1 MMNSEFTLA
10 QAEQFAARIRKQNA
24 ESPVEMAWQI
34 AFGRSPSAVERRTAE
49 DYVRRNSLARLCLL
63 IFNMNEFIY
72 VD

>member
-1 MMNSEFTLA
+1 
-10 QAEQFAARIRKQNA
+10 
-24 ESPVEMAWQI
+24 MAWQI